1 MSTIELRARNGS
13 DPEKVL
19 VAVMA
24 ALQPNESDMAL
35 AGQIIRSDIR
45 EKTAEGI
52 DVDGVPFQAY
62 ATGHPYYYN
71 PDTRGGK
78 FTESMAKK
86 RSRPKWLQQ
95 FANAVW
101 EGQVKGV
108 RESSTERT
116 IRFES
121 YGAFKAM
128 FRGDS
133 VVDLMGIQAPH
144 MLDAIVVLVNGQ
156 DFTKRGSMSDTG
168 SPAGSVTIAIYD
180 AEAAKRASGHNNGSK
195 TLPRRHFF
203 GISNDARQRV
213 ADSLERRLLA
223 RARRAL
229 KGL

>member
-1 MSTIELRARNGS
+1 MATIELRAKNGTA
-13 DPEKVL
+13 PETVL
-19 VAVMA
+19 VTLMA

-52 DVDGVPFQAY
+52 DVGGVPFQAY
-62 ATGHPYYYN
+62 VTGHPYYYN

-78 FTESMAKK
+78 FTEGMAKK

-95 FANAVW
+95 FTDAVY

-128 FRGDS
+128 FRGS
-133 VVDLMGIQAPH
+133 AVVDLMGIQAPH
-144 MLDAIVVLVNGQ
+144 MLDAIVVTVNGQ
-156 DFTKRGSMSDTG
+156 DFTKESSTSNSGG
-168 SPAGSVTIAIYD
+168 PAGSVTIAIYD
-180 AEAAKRASGHNNGSK
+180 TEAAKRASGHNNGTK

-213 ADSLERRLLA
+213 ANSLERRLLA